1 MTMVSKE
8 IANFFTAMQA
18 GRAGAEEMAALFA
31 DNAVYLEPFSGQ
43 PQRHEG
49 KAAIMAAM
57 ARGWDYPLPD
67 MRIQIERVETK
78 GPDIHVRWVC
88 LSTGLPGGRGQGVN
102 RYRMQADGRIAEL
115 ETTLDM
121 GEAG

>member
-1 MTMVSKE
+1 MSLIPKE

-18 GRAGAEEMAALFA
+18 GRAGAEEMATLFA
-31 DNAVYLEPFSGQ
+31 EDAVYIEPFSGQ
-43 PQRHEG
+43 PQRHVG
-49 KAAIMAAM
+49 KRAIMAAM

-67 MRIQIERVETK
+67 MRIRIDRVETE
-78 GPDIHVRWVC
+78 GPRISIRWTC
-88 LSTGLPGGRGQGVN
+88 LSPGLPGGRGQGVN

-121 GEAG
+121 GTDG

>member
-1 MTMVSKE
+1 MTLIPKE

-18 GRAGAEEMAALFA
+18 GRAGSDEMAAVFA
-31 DNAVYLEPFSGQ
+31 DDAVYIEPFSGQ
-43 PQRHEG
+43 PQRHQG
-49 KAAIMAAM
+49 KPAIMAAM

-67 MRIQIERVETK
+67 MRIQIDRVESSGT
-78 GPDIHVRWVC
+78 DIRVRWTC
-88 LSTGLPGGRGQGVN
+88 LSSGLPGGRGQGVN

-115 ETTLDM
+115 ETTLEM

>member
-1 MTMVSKE
+1 MTLIPKE

-18 GRAGAEEMAALFA
+18 GRAGAEEMAAVFA
-31 DNAVYLEPFSGQ
+31 EDAVYIEPFSGQ

-49 KAAIMAAM
+49 KPAIMAAM

-67 MRIQIERVETK
+67 MRIRIDRVETE
-78 GPDIHVRWVC
+78 GPQIRVRWTC
-88 LSTGLPGGRGQGVN
+88 LSPGLPGGRGQGVN

-115 ETTLDM
+115 ETTLDT
-121 GEAG
+121 GDAG

>member
-1 MTMVSKE
+1 MTLIPKE

-18 GRAGAEEMAALFA
+18 GRAGAAEMAAVFA
-31 DNAVYLEPFSGQ
+31 EDAVYIEPFSGQ
-43 PQRHEG
+43 VQRHQG
-49 KAAIMAAM
+49 KPAIMAAM

-67 MRIQIERVETK
+67 MRIRIDRVESS
-78 GPDIHVRWVC
+78 GADIRVRWTC
-88 LSTGLPGGRGQGVN
+88 LSPGLPGGRGQGVN

-115 ETTLDM
+115 ETTLEM

>member
-1 MTMVSKE
+1 MTLIPKE

-18 GRAGAEEMAALFA
+18 GRAGAEEMAAVFA
-31 DNAVYLEPFSGQ
+31 EDAVYIEPFSGK

-57 ARGWDYPLPD
+57 AQGWDYPLPD
-67 MRIQIERVETK
+67 MRIRI
-78 GPDIHVRWVC
+78 DHVTTHGQEFRIRWTC
-88 LSTGLPGGRGQGVN
+88 LSPGLPGGRGQGEN
-102 RYRMQADGRIAEL
+102 RYRMQANGQIAEL
-115 ETTLDM
+115 ETTLQT